1 MTTTGSSAPRPA
13 RARQLQEDL
22 LQDLLHT
29 APQATSGSGQSPRP
43 ARPAADRG
51 HTPTV
56 EVRVTPRSWASLS
69 LRSVPGRPGMVL
81 SAGPIRVSL
90 SHFGG

>member
-29 APQATSGSGQSPRP
+29 APQIPSGGGQP
-43 ARPAADRG
+43 ARPGRPGAVRG
-51 HTPTV
+51 QTPTV
-56 EVRVTPRSWASLS
+56 DIRVTPTSWASLS
-69 LRSVPGRPGMVL
+69 LRSVPGRPGVVL